1 DPWRTEASAP
11 IIPASL
17 QQTYRH
23 SSYPESWLPIDSEL
37 NTKCNCSANHTLLQ
51 NEAYIEDIRTKG
63 VMILTP
69 FGKGVGITDIMHQG
83 SRVASLSDK

>member
-1 DPWRTEASAP
+1 MQRKGVV
-11 IIPASL
+11 I
-17 QQTYRH
+17 
-23 SSYPESWLPIDSEL
+23 
-37 NTKCNCSANHTLLQ
+37 NHTLLQ

-63 VMILTP
+63 VRIMTP

>member
-1 DPWRTEASAP
+1 MIAAGSAVGFFRP
-11 IIPASL
+11 FIHHCTL
-17 QQTYRH
+17 
-23 SSYPESWLPIDSEL
+23 
-37 NTKCNCSANHTLLQ
+37 SAAAMRPGLGMQRKGVVINHTLLQ
-51 NEAYIEDIRTKG
+51 NEAYIEDIRTRG